1 MAFPFALSFWQVNPG
16 LAHGPPDFGPGP
28 FGPIG
33 PSGGGSWGG
42 PGGGWNDGFGSGHHG
57 HHGHHSHSNEW
68 DSHEGGH
75 GHGHGNGHRGNRPGR
90 PNRPNNGNNNWNNN
104 GNGNFNQ
111 NDWGWFNQHL
121 SQLQRL
127 YSPKHDRHRF
137 HTENQPISTFL
148 SEGFHHEAPQGRM
161 ITVGRFNQHAGEIR
175 RRCPHMVPL
184 FAALNARGNTQR
196 LTTNQFELNSL
207 TGSGWYAIQQVGY
220 CVNSRNCGAK
230 KALRQLSVT
239 AKLVSCKRND

>member
-1 MAFPFALSFWQVNPG
+1 MLT
-16 LAHGPPDFGPGP
+16 FG
-28 FGPIG
+28 FYVL
-33 PSGGGSWGG
+33 
-42 PGGGWNDGFGSGHHG
+42 NLKFQ
-57 HHGHHSHSNEW
+57 
-68 DSHEGGH
+68 
-75 GHGHGNGHRGNRPGR
+75 
-90 PNRPNNGNNNWNNN
+90 N
-104 GNGNFNQ
+104 GNGNFNM

-148 SEGFHHEAPQGRM
+148 SEGYHHEAPQGRM
-161 ITVGRFNQHAGEIR
+161 ITVGRFNQHMGEIK

-184 FAALNARGNTQR
+184 YAALNARGNTQR
-196 LTTNQFELNSL
+196 LTTSQGELNRL
-207 TGSGWYAIQQVGY
+207 MGSGWYAIQQVGY

-239 AKLVSCKRND
+239 AKLADIVYTTDDNEFNFLNYNRAEYRGSGSGPICYLW